1 MRQSA
6 IGRLYAGVVND
17 RCVECGLCLKVCPS
31 RSIDDIV
38 GAVSEDA
45 LLGGIRSIT
54 IGRSARKDL
63 YKNGQ
68 SGGAATALLT
78 YLFDTGKIDSALV
91 VRMESGI
98 QPFGKAFIATS
109 TEELKQSQKSCYTP
123 VALLEALKE
132 TDKYHSLAVVGLP
145 CHLRGLEN
153 LMRHA
158 KRFGNVRYKIGLVC
172 DRTLCSGI
180 QDALTPKSLQGT
192 SRKMI
197 FRSYGD
203 VGDRRIPYRE
213 AAVAI
218 FPENGPV
225 VFASREDRFALK
237 EMFTSPRCRI
247 CPDKLSTTSDITL
260 GDPWGMEGG
269 DTEQGDNVIVVR
281 TETGENWLQ
290 DAVEKGYILLKKAS
304 SADELSRGQ
313 HIPDRVQQVRRY
325 AEAMKGVPGEES
337 DRLQR
342 FRTLDNAP
350 KETILAEANKEIRKR
365 RIRNIIKNLRKK
377 FLGK

>member
-1 MRQSA
+1 MQNSH
-6 IGRLYAGVVND
+6 IGRLYADVND
-17 RCVECGLCLKVCPS
+17 RCIACGACLKVCPS
-31 RSIDDIV
+31 RTVESIIGD
-38 GAVSEDA
+38 VSEKTI
-45 LLGGIRSIT
+45 LGEIKSIF
-54 IGRSARKDL
+54 IGRSTQKDL
-63 YKNGQ
+63 FENGQ

-78 YLFDTGKIDSALV
+78 YLFDTGKIDGALV
-91 VRMESGI
+91 VRMQSAIMPYGE
-98 QPFGKAFIATS
+98 AFIAHS
-109 TEELKQSQKSCYTP
+109 VDELRQSQKSCYTP

-132 TDKYHSLAVVGLP
+132 SSKHQSLAVVGLP
-145 CHLRGLEN
+145 CHIKGIVS
-153 LMRHA
+153 LMCNH
-158 KRFGNVRYKIGLVC
+158 KRFSNIRYKIGLIC

-192 SRKMI
+192 SRKII

-247 CPDKLSTTSDITL
+247 CPDKLSTTSDVTL
-260 GDPWGMEGG
+260 GDPWGMVGG
-269 DTEQGDNVIVVR
+269 DTEQGDNVIVIR

-304 SADELSRGQ
+304 SAEELSRGQ